1 MNTGTRLPATLDRAG
16 IAMLAALHEGAFVVR
31 FAYAALAAAMS
42 PSIYRVAIRGITRR
56 QICYTA
62 IDVLPWFV
70 AVGAAFLWVLMAVLL
85 GFARAQGFG
94 QLGLELILR
103 VVPLEVI
110 PFGTALFVALRSG
123 AAISAE
129 IAMRRSRR
137 EFERLEADGGDAMRD
152 VFIPRIVACGFSVAA
167 LTSIANALS
176 FLLAYVAM
184 FGLAPDGFDEFTLAV
199 GHVFTLPMVVG
210 LVVKCAL
217 FGILVAVVPI
227 ASAIA
232 MRPGEDQVPAA
243 VMRCLVRLFVSI
255 GLLQALSL
263 VSKYV

>member
-31 FAYAALAAAMS
+31 FAYAALAAAMT
-42 PSIYRVAIRGITRR
+42 PSIYRVAIRGITKR
-56 QICYTA
+56 QIYYTA

-70 AVGAAFLWVLMAVLL
+70 AVGGAFLWVLMAVLL
-85 GFARAQGFG
+85 GFARGQGFG

-129 IAMRRSRR
+129 IALRRSRR
-137 EFERLEADGGDAMRD
+137 ELEQLEADGGDAMRD
-152 VFIPRIVACGFSVAA
+152 VFIPRIVACGFSVMA
-167 LTSIANALS
+167 LTAIANALS
-176 FLLAYVAM
+176 FVLAYVAM
-184 FGLAPDGFDEFTLAV
+184 FGTAPDGFDEFTLAV

-217 FGILVAVVPI
+217 FGVLVAVVPI

-232 MRPGEDQVPAA
+232 TRPGEDQVPAA
-243 VMRCLVRLFVSI
+243 VVRCLVRLFVSI
-255 GLLQALSL
+255 GLLQVLSL

>member
-1 MNTGTRLPATLDRAG
+1 MNTGTTLPAALERSG
-16 IAMLAALHEGAFVVR
+16 IAMLGALHEGAFIVR

-42 PSIYRVAIRGITRR
+42 PSIYRVATRGTTKR
-56 QICYTA
+56 QVYYTA

-70 AVGAAFLWVLMAVLL
+70 GIGSVFLWVLMAALL
-85 GFARAQGFG
+85 GFARAQG
-94 QLGLELILR
+94 LGTMALELILR
-103 VVPLEVI
+103 ALPLELI

-137 EFERLEADGGDAMRD
+137 EFERLEASGGDVMRD
-152 VFIPRIVACGFSVAA
+152 VFIPRIIACGFSVAA
-167 LTSIANALS
+167 LTAIANALS
-176 FLLAYVAM
+176 FVLAYLAM
-184 FGLAPDGFDEFTLAV
+184 FGTAPDGFDEFTLAV
-199 GHVFTLPMVVG
+199 GHVFTLPMVIG

-227 ASAIA
+227 ASAIGSRA
-232 MRPGEDQVPAA
+232 GEDQVPVA
-243 VMRCLVRLFVSI
+243 VMRCLMRLFLSI

-263 VSKYV
+263 AAKYV